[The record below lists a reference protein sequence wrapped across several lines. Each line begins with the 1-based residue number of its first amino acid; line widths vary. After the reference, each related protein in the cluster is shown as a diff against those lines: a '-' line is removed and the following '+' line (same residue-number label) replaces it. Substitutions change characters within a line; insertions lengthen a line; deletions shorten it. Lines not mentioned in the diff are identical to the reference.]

1 MLKDTGFPAKITINC
16 QGRLLSLAEPCVMG
30 ILNLTPDSFYAGS
43 RLLEGDKLQTDA
55 LLERAAN
62 MLQEGARILDLG
74 AYSTRPGAADL
85 SVQAEIDRLIPA
97 LQAVRQAFPDAFLSA
112 DTFRSEVARAAIAAG
127 ANMINDVGGGTLDA
141 QMFATIGEL
150 QAPYILMHMRGTP
163 ATMQQHTQYENLVAE
178 IAGFLL
184 NQAQALHR
192 LGVKDVLFDPGFGF
206 AKTIDQNFELLRRLG
221 EIVMLGYP
229 VLAGISRKSMIY
241 RTLGTDAAGALHG
254 TTFLHAFALS
264 AGARILRVHDV
275 KPAAEAIQLYSK
287 LGLV

>member
-1 MLKDTGFPAKITINC
+1 
-16 QGRLLSLAEPCVMG
+16 
-30 ILNLTPDSFYAGS
+30 
-43 RLLEGDKLQTDA
+43 LLEGDKLQTDA

-74 AYSTRPGAADL
+74 AYSTRPGAVDL

-127 ANMINDVGGGTLDA
+127 ANLINDVGGGTLDD